1 MQSKDETTNLEKD
14 PMSLSRRNAILAT
27 GAGVI
32 AAVGAIGASS
42 QTNAEESSTN
52 KTARN
57 MNGKTS
63 LITGGARGIGLA
75 SAIALAKEGSNI
87 ILYDV
92 AEDLP
97 ENDRKIAGGENELE
111 STVVKG
117 ETPVQL
123 GRKSPAPQE
132 DQPSR
137 TEAQSPHLAE
147 LDSGI

>member
-27 GAGVI
+27 GAEDCCRWCNWCVF
-32 AAVGAIGASS
+32 SN
-42 QTNAEESSTN
+42 NADSTN

-57 MNGKTS
+57 MNGATS

-87 ILYDV
+87 VLYDV

-97 ENDRKIAGGENELE
+97 GVNYPLATE
-111 STVVKG
+111 SDLYDAK
-117 ETPVQL
+117 
-123 GRKSPAPQE
+123 E
-132 DQPSR
+132 D
-137 TEAQSPHLAE
+137 
-147 LDSGI
+147 